1 MLCYGYV
8 TYLQELD
15 ASTANHFLVLFR
27 DIIGFKFRALYS
39 YTPDTDHV
47 SANTQHSNCMA
58 VDYGVWVIASFP
70 DHKSVWQWT
79 QVYQT
84 AYGLTSLQVSGANT
98 AALCIVKLE

>member
-1 MLCYGYV
+1 
-8 TYLQELD
+8 
-15 ASTANHFLVLFR
+15 
-27 DIIGFKFRALYS
+27 
-39 YTPDTDHV
+39 
-47 SANTQHSNCMA
+47 MA
-58 VDYGVWVIASFP
+58 VDYGVWVVASFP